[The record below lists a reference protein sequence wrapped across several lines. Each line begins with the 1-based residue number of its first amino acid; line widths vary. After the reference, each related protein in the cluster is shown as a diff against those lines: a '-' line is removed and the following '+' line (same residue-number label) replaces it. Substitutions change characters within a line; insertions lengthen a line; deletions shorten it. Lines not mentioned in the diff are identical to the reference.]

1 MGARAVSALGHP
13 VAARASCGRG
23 VAADLM
29 TVVISRQLL
38 NIRWASSVV
47 AIASVDG
54 SVHPDA

>member
-1 MGARAVSALGHP
+1 MGARAVSALRYP

-29 TVVISRQLL
+29 TVDLSRQLL
-38 NIRWASSVV
+38 NIPLASSGVV
-47 AIASVDG
+47 VASVDS